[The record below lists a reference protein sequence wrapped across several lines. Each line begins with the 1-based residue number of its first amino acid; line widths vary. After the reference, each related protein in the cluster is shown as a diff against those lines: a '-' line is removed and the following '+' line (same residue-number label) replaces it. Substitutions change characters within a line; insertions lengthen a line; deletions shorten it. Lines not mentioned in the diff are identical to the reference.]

1 MVKFHWVT
9 LIFIYLVVV
18 AGSVVRMTGSGMGCP
33 DWPKCF
39 DQYIPPTSAE
49 QLPENYQ
56 KYYSLL
62 RAKKINR
69 FAQFLKTVGMNDKA
83 DALLADKSLL
93 IEQEFNTLN
102 TWFEYVNRLIG
113 ALAGVFIFIGFLLSW
128 KSKDQKRKKI
138 IFSFLLVVLTA
149 FQAWWGAMVVA
160 TNIVPWVLTVHM
172 VIAALMIA
180 WQLKIISIYQNT
192 SFKSLALL
200 KWASGIGIVFYLVQI
215 VLGTQVRQIV
225 DHWLVAHSREDLL
238 FQDYSIFLFHRTYAI
253 LLVAYALF
261 LGLYNY
267 VKKLHLKSI
276 YLFLIVILMEGTIG
290 KLLADFDIPHLLQ
303 SLHLVFALLAFGIL
317 VRLYLNLRVLK

>member
-56 KYYSLL
+56 EHYSSL

-69 FAQFLKTVGMNDKA
+69 FAQFLKNFGMNDKA

-192 SFKSLALL
+192 SFKSSALL

-253 LLVAYALF
+253 LLVAFALF

-267 VKKLHLKSI
+267 LKKLHLKSI
-276 YLFLIVILMEGTIG
+276 YLFLVIILMEGTIG

-303 SLHLVFALLAFGIL
+303 SLHLVFALLAFGVL
-317 VRLYLNLRVLK
+317 VKLYLNLSVIK

>member
-56 KYYSLL
+56 KYYSSL

-138 IFSFLLVVLTA
+138 IFSFILVVLTA

-238 FQDYSIFLFHRTYAI
+238 FQDYSIFLNKYFE
-253 LLVAYALF
+253 
-261 LGLYNY
+261 
-267 VKKLHLKSI
+267 K
-276 YLFLIVILMEGTIG
+276 
-290 KLLADFDIPHLLQ
+290 
-303 SLHLVFALLAFGIL
+303 
-317 VRLYLNLRVLK
+317 

>member
-56 KYYSLL
+56 EHYSSL

-128 KSKDQKRKKI
+128 KSKDQKKKKI

-149 FQAWWGAMVVA
+149 FQAWWGL
-160 TNIVPWVLTVHM
+160 W
-172 VIAALMIA
+172 
-180 WQLKIISIYQNT
+180 
-192 SFKSLALL
+192 
-200 KWASGIGIVFYLVQI
+200 
-215 VLGTQVRQIV
+215 
-225 DHWLVAHSREDLL
+225 
-238 FQDYSIFLFHRTYAI
+238 
-253 LLVAYALF
+253 
-261 LGLYNY
+261 
-267 VKKLHLKSI
+267 
-276 YLFLIVILMEGTIG
+276 
-290 KLLADFDIPHLLQ
+290 
-303 SLHLVFALLAFGIL
+303 
-317 VRLYLNLRVLK
+317 

>member
-56 KYYSLL
+56 KYYSSL

-69 FAQFLKTVGMNDKA
+69 FAHFLKTFGMNDKA
-83 DALLADKSLL
+83 DALLADKTLL

-113 ALAGVFIFIGFLLSW
+113 ALAGGFIFIGFLLSW

-138 IFSFLLVVLTA
+138 IFSFILVVLTA

-180 WQLKIISIYQNT
+180 WQLKIISIYENT
-192 SFKSLALL
+192 SFKSLSLL

-238 FQDYSIFLFHRTYAI
+238 FQDYSVFLFHRTYAI

-276 YLFLIVILMEGTIG
+276 YLFLIIILMEGTIG

>member
-56 KYYSLL
+56 EHYSSL

-192 SFKSLALL
+192 SFKSSALL

-225 DHWLVAHSREDLL
+225 DHWLVGHSREDLL

-253 LLVAYALF
+253 LLVAFALF

-267 VKKLHLKSI
+267 LKKLHLKSI
-276 YLFLIVILMEGTIG
+276 YLFLVIILMEGTIG

-303 SLHLVFALLAFGIL
+303 SLHLVFALLAFGVL
-317 VRLYLNLRVLK
+317 VKLYLNLSVIK